1 MRDRLI
7 YRLYVYILYIYI
19 YVYVYIFYAY
29 IMFAHIIFVT
39 SLIPKSIPFKE
50 AKVCLVLAVMIF
62 ALIP

>member
-7 YRLYVYILYIYI
+7 YILYVYILYIYI
-19 YVYVYIFYAY
+19 YVYIFYAY

>member
-1 MRDRLI
+1 MYI
-7 YRLYVYILYIYI
+7 YYIYI
-19 YVYVYIFYAY
+19 YIYVYIFYAY